1 MTVVKFIFLL
11 ILITVMDHHGFL
23 YRTDTDAGEDEIESG
38 SAEYYALAGKNNLKG
53 TWRLTG
59 VSETP
64 NEHGNTFTPE
74 KQKEEFLLS
83 FFPDSTYTQ
92 VTNDGRYVS
101 GKWVFDEDS
110 ESVFLTSNRK
120 TEEVKVL
127 FDLASTGKRLA
138 TLVFSPE
145 NSMSLAEYG
154 RSLDKYKEDPYYA
167 ANNQWR
173 IKPTE
178 SENEK
183 QIHERLTNYI
193 AHNLCI
199 LKSAQIRE
207 QDYISWE
214 FSEGIIKLYNVGIG
228 IVSIEKIP
236 QSWIDNFYSREDALR
251 AHEIFETYLRTGT
264 HKKFATGNWVK
275 DDYNIL
281 LGIQNGLTKMNNL

>member
-1 MTVVKFIFLL
+1 MTVAKFIFLL

-23 YRTDTDAGEDEIESG
+23 YRTESEPDEDEIESG
-38 SAEYYALAGKNNLKG
+38 SPEYYGTASKNNLQG

-59 VSETP
+59 VSDM
-64 NEHGNTFTPE
+64 NKNHGNTFTPE

-92 VTNDGRYVS
+92 VTNRGHYVS
-101 GKWVFDEDS
+101 GKWAYDDVS

-120 TEEVKVL
+120 TEEIKVI
-127 FDLASTGKRLA
+127 FDLASNGKRMA
-138 TLVFSPE
+138 TFVFSPE

-154 RSLDKYKEDPYYA
+154 RSLKKYKEDPYYA

-173 IKPTE
+173 IKPAE
-178 SENEK
+178 SENEE
-183 QIHERLTNYI
+183 QILERLTNYI

-199 LKSAQIRE
+199 LQSAQIRK

-228 IVSIEKIP
+228 IVAADKIP
-236 QSWIDNFYSREDALR
+236 ESWIDNFYSREDALR
-251 AHEIFETYLRTGT
+251 AHEIFETYLRTGP

-281 LGIQNGLTKMNNL
+281 LGIQNGLTKNL

>member
-11 ILITVMDHHGFL
+11 ILITLMDHHGFL
-23 YRTDTDAGEDEIESG
+23 YRTDSEADADGIENG
-38 SAEYYALAGKNNLKG
+38 SSEYYALASKNNLQG

-59 VSETP
+59 VSEM
-64 NEHGNTFTPE
+64 NKEHENTFTPE

-92 VTNDGRYVS
+92 VTNNGSYVS
-101 GKWVFDEDS
+101 GKWAFDEDS

-120 TEEVKVL
+120 TEEIKVN
-127 FDLASTGKRLA
+127 FDLASNGKRLA
-138 TLVFSPE
+138 TFVFSPE

-173 IKPTE
+173 IKPAE

-183 QIHERLTNYI
+183 QILERLTNYI

-199 LKSAQIRE
+199 LKSAQIRK

-228 IVSIEKIP
+228 IVSIDKIP
-236 QSWIDNFYSREDALR
+236 ESWIDNFYSREDALR

-264 HKKFATGNWVK
+264 HKKLATGNWVK

-281 LGIQNGLTKMNNL
+281 LGIQNGLTKR